1 MTVPREPG
9 DPGRPGWPDDDLE
22 VYLRS
27 DPELAEGPSG
37 FGRIAVYAVA
47 ALLIVGAVLYG
58 MNQNGTTTA
67 TNPPANTAANTPNS
81 AADPQ
86 RDAGAELPARHHH
99 GVCPGHT
106 GAGGAGRTRA
116 VIAAVSRRRP
126 GPRY

>member
-67 TNPPANTAANTPNS
+67 TNPPANTAANTPN
-81 AADPQ
+81 PPPI
-86 RDAGAELPARHHH
+86 RN
-99 GVCPGHT
+99 VTPGPN
-106 GAGGAGRTRA
+106 
-116 VIAAVSRRRP
+116 SRP
-126 GPRY
+126 GTTTGSAPATPAPAEPGARAQ